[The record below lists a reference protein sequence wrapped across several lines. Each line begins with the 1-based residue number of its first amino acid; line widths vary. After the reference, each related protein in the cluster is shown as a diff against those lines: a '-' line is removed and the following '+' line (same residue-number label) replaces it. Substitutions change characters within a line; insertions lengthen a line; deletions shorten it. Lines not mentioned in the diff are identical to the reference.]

1 MALEAIVAVYA
12 DWGIG
17 AKGTQP
23 VVLKADRR
31 HFREVTG
38 SDAVIVG
45 RRTMEDFPGGRP
57 LKGRHNIVVTR
68 QEIQIEGA
76 EVVHSTEEALE
87 AAARQGRCLVIGGAS
102 VYEQFFPY
110 LDKVY
115 ITKIELTPYSDRYFP
130 DLDASPDWVCT
141 EQGPWLEE
149 DGIRY
154 CFCTYERA
162 AEQF

>member
-23 VVLKADRR
+23 VVLRADRR
-31 HFREVTG
+31 HFREITG
-38 SDAVIVG
+38 SDAVLVG
-45 RRTMEDFPGGRP
+45 RRTLADFPGGRP

-68 QEIQIEGA
+68 QDIPIEGA
-76 EVVHSTEEALE
+76 HVVHSTGEGLE
-87 AAARQGRCLVIGGAS
+87 AAAACGRCLVIGGAS
-102 VYEQFFPY
+102 VYEQFFPH
-110 LDKVY
+110 LDTIYV
-115 ITKIELTPYSDRYFP
+115 TKIDITPHSDRYFP

-149 DGIRY
+149 DGVRY
-154 CFCTYERA
+154 CFCTYRRSA
-162 AEQF
+162 